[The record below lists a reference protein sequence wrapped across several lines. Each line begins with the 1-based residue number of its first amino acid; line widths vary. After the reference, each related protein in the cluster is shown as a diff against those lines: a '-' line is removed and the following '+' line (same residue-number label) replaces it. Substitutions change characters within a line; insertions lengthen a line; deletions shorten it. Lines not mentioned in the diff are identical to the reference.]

1 MRHVHDAE
9 YRDTE
14 IARIAD
20 MVIAD
25 NITGALKALKVLRT
39 EYDASYSNFA
49 GRLIDELRRRP
60 HVTDLPHIRSLIDQ
74 LEASGVNHAAAT
86 R

>member
-1 MRHVHDAE
+1 MHDAT

-20 MVIAD
+20 MVIAGD
-25 NITGALKALKVLRT
+25 ISRALEALKELRT
-39 EYDASYSNFA
+39 AYGASFSNFA

-60 HVTDLPHIRSLIDQ
+60 HVTDLPHVRSLIDQ
-74 LEASGVNHAAAT
+74 LEASGVNHAAT
-86 R
+86 TH

>member
-1 MRHVHDAE
+1 MHDAT

-20 MVIAD
+20 MVI
-25 NITGALKALKVLRT
+25 TGGIPEALEALKALRT
-39 EYDASYSNFA
+39 EYNASFSNFA

-60 HVTDLPHIRSLIDQ
+60 HVTDLPHVRNLIDQ
-74 LEASGVNHAAAT
+74 LEASGVNHAAAAH
-86 R
+86 